1 MKLLIL
7 LLIPQLSYAL
17 IDPVPLEEIEALG
30 SLTKQ
35 TGSFCP
41 RKQLQRSIITPDP
54 FLRVL

>member
-7 LLIPQLSYAL
+7 LLIPQLSFAL
-17 IDPVPLEEIEALG
+17 IDPVPLEEIEALK

-35 TGSFCP
+35 TGSFCS
-41 RKQLQRSIITPDP
+41 RKKLQGSVIAPNP